1 MKRVL
6 IIQENGRHEKNRNF
20 RECFC
25 MSRSLVKMGHEVLI
39 WGLGHDNYD
48 KRPDFNSYDII
59 LNLENYD
66 TTCWVPNLSEFKK
79 PKKYLWSIDTHC
91 TGTKALLYA
100 FNTGKYDL
108 ILQATRDFVDSSS
121 VWFPNC
127 YDNHLIE
134 PTGQKSHFIGFCGSL
149 LNRAQLLDY
158 LEANYDLKKDIFV
171 LGPDMVEAVSSY
183 CVHFNLNLSN
193 DINYRSFETL
203 GCGTLLL
210 TNYNPQYE
218 ALGFVDGYNCLMYR
232 DEKDLFDK
240 IEFCKNNKKEVD
252 RMTNNGII
260 LAEKHTYDVRAQTL
274 IEIYEPVS

>member
-1 MKRVL
+1 MKRIL

-25 MSRSLVKMGHEVLI
+25 MSRSLVNMGHEVLV

-48 KRPDFNSYDII
+48 KKPDFNSYDII

-66 TTCWVPNLSEFKK
+66 STGWVPNLSEFKN

-91 TGTKALLYA
+91 TGTKALLDT
-100 FNTGKYDL
+100 FNAGKYDL
-108 ILQATRDFVDSSS
+108 ILQATRDFVDSNS

-127 YDNHLIE
+127 YDDRLIY
-134 PTGQKSHFIGFCGSL
+134 PAAPKSTFIGFCGSL
-149 LNRAQLLDY
+149 LNRAQILDY

-171 LGPDMVEAVSSY
+171 LGSDMVEVVSSY
-183 CVHFNLNLSN
+183 YVHFNLNLSN

-210 TNYNPQYE
+210 TNCNPQYE
-218 ALGFVDGYNCLMYR
+218 ALGFVDGYNCLMYK

-240 IEFCKNNKKEVD
+240 IQFCKSNKKEVD
-252 RMTNNGII
+252 RMTKNGII
-260 LAEKHTYDVRAQTL
+260 LAEKHTYDARAQTL
-274 IEIYEPVS
+274 IEIHEHVS

>member
-1 MKRVL
+1 MKRIL

-25 MSRSLVKMGHEVLI
+25 MSRSLVNMGHEVLV

-48 KRPDFNSYDII
+48 KKPDFNSYDII

-66 TTCWVPNLSEFKK
+66 STGWVPNLSEFKN

-91 TGTKALLYA
+91 TGTKALLDT
-100 FNTGKYDL
+100 F
-108 ILQATRDFVDSSS
+108 
-121 VWFPNC
+121 NC
-127 YDNHLIE
+127 YDDRLIY
-134 PTGQKSHFIGFCGSL
+134 PAAPKSTFIGFCGSL
-149 LNRAQLLDY
+149 LNRAQILDY

-171 LGPDMVEAVSSY
+171 LGSDMVEVVSSY
-183 CVHFNLNLSN
+183 YVHFNLNLSN

-210 TNYNPQYE
+210 TNCNPQYE
-218 ALGFVDGYNCLMYR
+218 ALGFVDGYNCLMYK

-240 IEFCKNNKKEVD
+240 
-252 RMTNNGII
+252 
-260 LAEKHTYDVRAQTL
+260 
-274 IEIYEPVS
+274 P